1 MLDKQQGVSTKF
13 VFDHAKA
20 LKKWQDRFCDMAGV
34 FACCLGNKGDRI
46 TDFSGNTSELETV
59 LKYVTDIR
67 IHNIFIRVTESQLE
81 DQAVEI
87 TDIPNLKLAA
97 VAIKNGQA
105 LAGVWIICAVLQD
118 AEYDHDFYHLDPI
131 TDFHYQTTENKFY
144 KSLDLLRVS
153 MLALIQ
159 VEDLR
164 NEEVQKNASSQLSI
178 KEMEDAFHRA
188 EVTAEI
194 VSLLDSDEDINS
206 IMLQIITK
214 VASFL
219 EISNAFVV
227 SVNNDNNF
235 MDVVVQWNEIGSR
248 PVFDR
253 KEDLER
259 CWFMNSNKT
268 FAVSAT
274 TAMSA
279 GEREQLDNMGIK
291 AVIAMPVLVGQVIG
305 FYVCLSE
312 NRNAKNWTI
321 DEIKF
326 INDAIR
332 ILQSI
337 IVKRIQKNSLA
348 SSFQSLESILDNVGS
363 SIYVRDMKT
372 NLLLFANRS
381 LRNYFAKEL
390 QEGTL
395 EDLFEGNVPAR
406 SHSGMY
412 EIHHE
417 QRNRWYDLYYTHINW
432 VDGRLVSLCAIY
444 DITEKKLYQKR
455 IEQQAYTDFL
465 TGLYNRMCC
474 ERDLAKYID
483 EAQQKGAK
491 GALLYLDL
499 DDFKHIND
507 SLGHQYGDVLLQNV
521 ASSLTSI
528 AGISDSCYRMGG
540 DEFVVIVPPDS
551 YYRMDNI
558 LNEIRNVFSTP
569 WYLKDDDYYCTMS
582 MGIVEFP
589 DNGESVSE
597 LIKRSDIVMYE
608 AKKGGKNRIARYSDS
623 IGASSTRRLD
633 LEKGLKDGTYN
644 NFKEFDVYYQPIMR
658 VNGKKSEC
666 IGAEALLRWTNE
678 KLGSVS
684 PAEFIPL
691 ADYMGLIAP
700 LGDFVMQR
708 ACENCRRWNK
718 ASGGNMFVTVNL
730 TASQLMQTD
739 VLDMIRR
746 SIEEN
751 NIRPENLKLEI
762 TESLAINDLERT
774 EKTMLAIK
782 DMGVGLVMDDF
793 GEGYSSLNSIQ
804 VLPFEM
810 VKISQKFVYNLEEDG
825 YAKAF
830 VCAVRDVSAA
840 LDTKIV
846 VEGIETQSQLDIL
859 SKNGIELIQ
868 GFYFDKALP
877 EADFA
882 DKYIKSGSA
891 KPKKKKIKD

>member
-1 MLDKQQGVSTKF
+1 MLDKQQGVLTEFAKT
-13 VFDHAKA
+13 HAEA

-34 FACCLGNKGDRI
+34 FVCCLGKKGEQI
-46 TDFSGNTSELETV
+46 TDFSGNASELETIK
-59 LKYVTDIR
+59 KYVTDIR
-67 IHNIFIRVTESQLE
+67 IHNIFMRVTESQLE

-97 VAIKNGQA
+97 VAIKNGQT
-105 LAGVWIICAVLQD
+105 LACVLIICGILTD
-118 AEYDHDFYHLDPI
+118 AEYDAEFYHLDPI
-131 TDFHYQTTENKFY
+131 NNFRYQTTENKFY

-159 VEDLR
+159 IADSREQ
-164 NEEVQKNASSQLSI
+164 EIQKNVSSQMSI
-178 KEMEDAFHRA
+178 KEMEEAFHRA

-194 VSLLDSDEDINS
+194 VSFLDSDDEINS
-206 IMLQIITK
+206 IMLQIITRI
-214 VASFL
+214 ANFL
-219 EISNAFVV
+219 DISNAFVA
-227 SVNNDNNF
+227 SVNNENNF
-235 MDVVVQWNEIGSR
+235 MDIVVQWNAVGVKPI
-248 PVFDR
+248 FDR
-253 KEDLER
+253 KEELDR

-268 FAVSAT
+268 FAVSST

-279 GEREQLDNMGIK
+279 GEREQLDNMGVK
-291 AVIAMPVLVGQVIG
+291 AVIAMPVLVGNVIG

-312 NRNAKNWTI
+312 NRDARNWSI
-321 DEIKF
+321 EEIKF

-337 IVKRIQKNSLA
+337 ITKRIQKNSLA

-381 LRNYFAKEL
+381 LRNYFSKEL

-395 EDLFEGNVPAR
+395 EELFEGNVPAK

-417 QRNRWYDLYYTHINW
+417 ARDRWYDLYYTHINW

-444 DITEKKLYQKR
+444 DVTEKKLYQKR

-474 ERDLAKYID
+474 ERDLARFID
-483 EAQQKGAK
+483 EAQQNGTK

-528 AGISDSCYRMGG
+528 AGITDSCYRMGG
-540 DEFVVIVPPDS
+540 DEFVVIVPPES

-633 LEKGLKDGTYN
+633 LEKGLKEGTYN
-644 NFKEFDVYYQPIMR
+644 NFEEFDVYYQPIIK
-658 VNGKKSEC
+658 VSGKKKTC
-666 IGAEALLRWTNE
+666 IGAEALLRWNNE
-678 KLGSVS
+678 KLGAVS
-684 PAEFIPL
+684 PADFIPL

-700 LGDFVMQR
+700 LGEFVMQR
-708 ACENCRRWNK
+708 ACENCRKWNK
-718 ASGGNMFVTVNL
+718 TSGGNMFVTVNL
-730 TASQLMQTD
+730 TASQLMQTTI
-739 VLDMIRR
+739 LDMIKS

-782 DMGVGLVMDDF
+782 DMGVGLVLDDF

-804 VLPFEM
+804 ALPFEM
-810 VKISQKFVYNLEEDG
+810 VKISQKFMHNLENDN

-830 VCAVRDVSAA
+830 VCAVRDMTKALSAS
-840 LDTKIV
+840 LV
-846 VEGIETQSQLDIL
+846 VEGIETENQMSYLTQ
-859 SKNGIELIQ
+859 NEIELIQ

-877 EADFA
+877 AADFA
-882 DKYIKSGSA
+882 DKYIKAGSTKA
-891 KPKKKKIKD
+891 KKTKV